1 MKRIAVPIITSTG
14 TRTFQSVTTAEF
26 QVVVVVPMTIAI
38 PIGKSIAS
46 TRRHMAISARYFRF
60 IGFFLFL
67 VKHTLFVTAYKLCFT
82 SPTTVLFDETSAK
95 IMLPA
100 PIFTLSPIKMSPRSK
115 AFAPI
120 NTLSPIHGK
129 PSLGFVQ
136 VSELGKRIAH
146 PEKPDDPYEAVKD
159 AITSIP
165 LWRALYDKYTNKG
178 VELPDV
184 DFWVDLQQ
192 IAELVPDEAK
202 KASKSVRK
210 DYVDDVQYLYSL
222 KGVKSGGQK
231 VSEPNPIDNNQAK
244 PSTLEELKFGDS
256 VRIWLPKENIKDAWT
271 KAKRMIDIYLGV
283 EKKKEES

>member
-1 MKRIAVPIITSTG
+1 MLAVFLGHTAVTGGYLSKMAAMRAYGLITG
-14 TRTFQSVTTAEF
+14 R
-26 QVVVVVPMTIAI
+26 
-38 PIGKSIAS
+38 
-46 TRRHMAISARYFRF
+46 
-60 IGFFLFL
+60 
-67 VKHTLFVTAYKLCFT
+67 
-82 SPTTVLFDETSAK
+82 
-95 IMLPA
+95 
-100 PIFTLSPIKMSPRSK
+100 
-115 AFAPI
+115 
-120 NTLSPIHGK
+120 
-129 PSLGFVQ
+129 GFVQ

-146 PEKPDDPYEAVKD
+146 PEKPDDPHEAVKD

-165 LWRALYDKYTNKG
+165 LWRALYDKYTSKG

-202 KASKSVRK
+202 KASKNVRK
-210 DYVDDVQYLYSL
+210 DYLDDVQYLYSL

-231 VSEPNPIDNNQAK
+231 VPEPNPIDNNQAK